1 MMQHTAGGSARSKL
15 GGCIIDILD
24 SPDIR
29 SSSTTSHHHHSHM
42 DCVGPGQTRTR
53 QDWRRGECSAV
64 VITQSS
70 QSDRQT
76 GFYTPGLVDT
86 TGMTGLPLH
95 QHQQSLCHSVLYKCP
110 HFLLFPSLVMENISH
125 GGWWVPFGIDVLDNW
140 FMPYSVLCV
149 CFVMFTNQYYLK

>member
-42 DCVGPGQTRTR
+42 DCVGPGQTRTD
-53 QDWRRGECSAV
+53 QDTAGLTERRVQCSGHHT
-64 VITQSS
+64 IQSVFP
-70 QSDRQT
+70 SDWFLHSWT
-76 GFYTPGLVDT
+76 GGLVDT

-95 QHQQSLCHSVLYKCP
+95 QHHQSLCHCFIQMSTLSTIPVFSDGK
-110 HFLLFPSLVMENISH
+110 HFSWWLVGALWSRC
-125 GGWWVPFGIDVLDNW
+125 
-140 FMPYSVLCV
+140 SR
-149 CFVMFTNQYYLK
+149 